1 MKKFFASLVMLLSLS
16 AASVFAQSS
25 LIATLSHEGEVSLY
39 YGASALQQAH
49 EAAAHG
55 DVITLSSG
63 TFTPVNITKAITLRG
78 AGMFSDVEN
87 NVYSTVVGGNLYIT
101 IPETVTENL
110 TIEGIDF
117 SGNLTASGY
126 KLYDATFQKC
136 KFANFTAQD
145 VQNLKIVHCYGVYKT
160 TINSSSGFNSTVSIV
175 NSYIASPQQYSGTS
189 SVDFTN
195 CVIQFRLPANGE
207 GPGDLTAAV
216 LKNSIIVKSWQSTTS
231 KEYFSNNVT
240 VQRCVAVNYDYNVWE
255 KTAGGFAYPAAS
267 FQEVFKTAIG
277 DMWTGSET
285 YELTDEAKNKYLG
298 LDGTEIGMHG
308 GNFPFDSKTSAPQ
321 ITKFNVATKSTVDGK
336 LSVDI
341 EVKGVE

>member
-1 MKKFFASLVMLLSLS
+1 MLLSLS

-49 EAAAHG
+49 EAATHG

-63 TFTPVNITKAITLRG
+63 TFTSVKITKAITLRG

-87 NVYSTVVGGNLYIT
+87 NVYSTVVGGYFDIS
-101 IPETVTENL
+101 IPETVAENL

-117 SGNLTASGY
+117 SGTLRVVN

-136 KFANFTAQD
+136 KFTNLEARD
-145 VQNLKIVHCYGVYKT
+145 VHNLKIVHCYGMYKT
-160 TINSSSGFNSTVSIV
+160 TINSTSGFNSTVSVV

-207 GPGDLTAAV
+207 GPDDLTAAV